1 MRVIQTILNDIA
13 RVGAV
18 AAAACVGVTAV
29 AYVVEIVARYG
40 LGSPLNWATDIGSYM
55 LCAAV
60 FLALPQIARN
70 REHVAIT
77 LLTDSL
83 PSKVRERYATFLSI
97 VTAAVLFVVAW
108 LFAEVSLTQL
118 ESGVLTPMANQI
130 PRWWLTAIMA
140 IGLFISGLHF
150 LFPQAPGIPVVHS
163 EV

>member
-1 MRVIQTILNDIA
+1 MQLIHVILNGIA

-18 AAAACVGVTAV
+18 LAAACVGVTAL

-40 LGSPLNWATDIGSYM
+40 LASPLNWATDIGSYM

-60 FLALPQIARN
+60 FLVLPQIARN
-70 REHVAIT
+70 RGHVAIT

-83 PSKVRERYATFLSI
+83 PPRARERYATFLSV
-97 VTAAVLFVVAW
+97 VTAAVLLLVAW
-108 LFAEVSLTQL
+108 LFAGVSLTQL

-130 PRWWLTAIMA
+130 PRWWLSAIMG
-140 IGLFISGLHF
+140 IGLLLSGLHF
-150 LFPQAPGIPVVHS
+150 LFPQAPDAPVVHS